1 MKFLKPH
8 EIQWIVNSETL
19 KRQTGMSLKDR
30 AQHFRKQFPGS
41 KMGYT
46 LLSKVYKMHGVK
58 KRTITWK
65 KKANVRTEEEYKR
78 EKKKLLR
85 QLEKARKDGYR
96 IIYLDE
102 AMFTKS
108 ALPKTEYCLPK

>member
-1 MKFLKPH
+1 M
-8 EIQWIVNSETL
+8 
-19 KRQTGMSLKDR
+19 
-30 AQHFRKQFPGS
+30 HFIKQFPGS
-41 KMGYT
+41 RMGYT
-46 LLSKVYKMHGVK
+46 LLSKVYRMHGVK
-58 KRTITWK
+58 KRMITWK
-65 KKANVRTEEEYKR
+65 KKANNRTELEYMR

-85 QLEKARKDGYR
+85 QLEKAKKDGYR

>member
-1 MKFLKPH
+1 
-8 EIQWIVNSETL
+8 
-19 KRQTGMSLKDR
+19 
-30 AQHFRKQFPGS
+30 
-41 KMGYT
+41 MGYT

-85 QLEKARKDGYR
+85 QLKKARKDGYR

-108 ALPKTEYCLPK
+108 ALPKTEYCLPKQNLNIDKSQTNEPAMALLSGISKEKGQELYMLFP